1 MIELSTMLGFK
12 KDHSPSFYLQANG
25 QVEAFNKTLKTILK
39 RTINANRSNWHI
51 MLYLALWAYQTNV
64 KTATGFSPFQLIHG
78 VEAIASIECEI
89 PSLQIAIHVLPD
101 TTELEEW
108 LLHLEHLDEQRRDAL
123 TANQAHKNRVKA
135 QYDKSVKPRIF
146 SEGELVLLWDQDKE
160 PLGAG
165 KFKAMW
171 LGPYVM
177 SKVLSKGAYELMD
190 YDGNKLPEPRNGL
203 YLKKYY
209 A

>member
-1 MIELSTMLGFK
+1 
-12 KDHSPSFYLQANG
+12 
-25 QVEAFNKTLKTILK
+25 
-39 RTINANRSNWHI
+39 
-51 MLYLALWAYQTNV
+51 MLYPALWAYRTNV
-64 KTATGFSPFQLIHG
+64 KTATGFSPFQLVHG
-78 VEAIASIECEI
+78 VEAITPIECEI

-171 LGPYVM
+171 LGPYIV
-177 SKVLSKGAYELMD
+177 SRVLSKGAYELMD
-190 YDGNKLPEPRNGL
+190 YDGNKLLEPRNGL

>member
-1 MIELSTMLGFK
+1 M
-12 KDHSPSFYLQANG
+12 
-25 QVEAFNKTLKTILK
+25 
-39 RTINANRSNWHI
+39 
-51 MLYLALWAYQTNV
+51 
-64 KTATGFSPFQLIHG
+64 
-78 VEAIASIECEI
+78 
-89 PSLQIAIHVLPD
+89 LPD
-101 TTELEEW
+101 TTELEER
-108 LLHLEHLDEQRRDAL
+108 LLHLERLDEQRKDAL
-123 TANQAHKNRVKA
+123 TTNQAHKNRVKS
-135 QYDKSVKPRIF
+135 QYNKTVKPRVF

-171 LGPYVM
+171 LGPYVVY
-177 SKVLSKGAYELMD
+177 KFLSKGAYELMD